1 MKSRKVS
8 KNFSFWTPC
17 FLFSSID
24 ICAKFS
30 SMEVILADVLGYCM
44 GVRRAVNAAK
54 KATEDGIG
62 KKVYSLGPL
71 IHNKSVLDLLEKNGL
86 EILDEDD
93 IDSVLEGS
101 VVIVR
106 AHGVSPDVL
115 SRLQKRKCD
124 VVDATCP
131 RVKASQKSVKKYS
144 YEGYDVILAGDRNH
158 GEVLGIAGFA
168 EGPFS
173 LVENEHDI
181 CGDENSD
188 SEKKVV
194 FLSQTTFSP
203 VEFEK
208 ISSSLQKKYRNLK
221 VMNTICPATK
231 IRQESLLGLCKKV
244 DAVVVIGGKN
254 SANTRRLLETAKK
267 HCVNAVLVENASEI
281 PEEYR
286 NFKKVGVTAG
296 ASTPDSDIEE
306 VCDRLKQF
314 SQ

>member
-1 MKSRKVS
+1 M
-8 KNFSFWTPC
+8 
-17 FLFSSID
+17 D
-24 ICAKFS
+24 ICAKFN

-44 GVRRAVNAAK
+44 GVRRAVEAAK
-54 KATEDGIG
+54 KATEYGTG

-86 EILDEDD
+86 EILDEAD
-93 IDSVLEGS
+93 IDSVPEGS
-101 VVIVR
+101 VVIIR
-106 AHGVSPDVL
+106 AHGVSPDVFA
-115 SRLQKRKCD
+115 RLQKRKCD

-144 YEGYDVILAGDRNH
+144 SEGYDVILAGDRNH

-173 LVENEHDI
+173 LVETEADI
-181 CGDENSD
+181 EGGKNTDFER
-188 SEKKVV
+188 KAV

-208 ISSSLQKKYRNLK
+208 ISALLKRKYMNLK

-231 IRQESLLGLCKKV
+231 VRQESLVKLCQKV

-254 SANTRRLLETAKK
+254 SANTRRLLETAQK
-267 HCVNAVLVENASEI
+267 HCKNAVLVENAGEI

-306 VCDRLKQF
+306 VCDRLKLIFQ
-314 SQ
+314 